1 MRKDKIFSL
10 RLTAGMRQALG
21 VAARR
26 DRRSIASL
34 LEKIIADYLTHEGI
48 QWEKDA
54 LDHNRRKYPR
64 SDVSLPAR
72 LTIQQAS
79 DVFEETEALIEN
91 MSLGGSYVTYADG
104 NSPPWMLHNSIRL
117 TVRIPGAPGSLELDC
132 RAVRIIRD
140 ERTVG
145 VGLQYVG
152 VGRENLDLIDR
163 FLHGARSNSSFPP
176 HIS

>member
-10 RLTAGMRQALG
+10 RLTTGMRQALG

-34 LEKIIADYLTHEGI
+34 LEKIIAEYLTQESI

-54 LDHNRRKYPR
+54 VYQNRRQYPR

-79 DVFEETEALIEN
+79 GVFEETETLIEN

-104 NSPPWMLHNSIRL
+104 NSPPWMLRNSIRL
-117 TVRIPGAPGSLELDC
+117 IVRIPGAPGPLELDC

-140 ERTVG
+140 ERKVG
-145 VGLQYVG
+145 VGLQYLG
-152 VGRENLDLIDR
+152 VDRENLDLIDR
-163 FLHGARSNSSFPP
+163 FLHGTRVNSTFSS
-176 HIS
+176 HLS